1 MSNFDLIDLQDN
13 FRSFQITFNL
23 WKKRWEINV
32 GNENLEWKTCKFD
45 EKNREKVPS
54 APGLYSFVVN
64 PCVNNH
70 PHRYLCY
77 IGKAES
83 SLRKRFGDYLREKE
97 DEKGRPKI
105 VRLLTKWDGF
115 LEFSY
120 VIIDKGDL
128 KILETQLIDIFLP
141 PFNDQVSS
149 KIHRII
155 GAFQ

>member
-1 MSNFDLIDLQDN
+1 MSTFDLIDLQDD

-23 WKKRWEINV
+23 WKKKWK
-32 GNENLEWKTCKFD
+32 ENAGFENFEWKTCQFD
-45 EKNREKVPS
+45 EKNREKVPT

-77 IGKAES
+77 IGKAEK
-83 SLRKRFGDYLREKE
+83 SLQKRFGDYLREKN

-120 VIIDKGDL
+120 VLLDRENLRSIESK
-128 KILETQLIDIFLP
+128 LIDIFLP
-141 PFNDQVSS
+141 PFNDQVST
-149 KIHRII
+149 KIYRIT
-155 GAFQ
+155 GAFK